1 MIFNLEE
8 NSERI
13 KLVKWIDEQED
24 KTVDIT
30 LVKDQRTLTQNRAI
44 HKYFELLAYELNEA
58 GFDVRKVIDEAVEIP
73 FTASFIKEYMWKPVQ
88 KSMLNKISTAKLN
101 TDEVNEI
108 YLVVDKIVSERTG
121 ITIPFPSI
129 ESQSYER

>member
-1 MIFNLEE
+1 
-8 NSERI
+8 
-13 KLVKWIDEQED
+13 
-24 KTVDIT
+24 
-30 LVKDQRTLTQNRAI
+30 QNRAI